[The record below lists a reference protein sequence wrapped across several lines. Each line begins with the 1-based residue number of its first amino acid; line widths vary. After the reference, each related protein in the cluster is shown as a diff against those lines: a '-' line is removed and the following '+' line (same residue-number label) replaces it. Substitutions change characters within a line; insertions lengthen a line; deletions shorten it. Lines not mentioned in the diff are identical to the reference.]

1 MYTIYQAKKLLP
13 HLIERAARGEEVII
27 ARGGLPVV
35 KLVAIPKPTLRRAG
49 TLKGKLKILPG
60 AFDPLTPEEL
70 RELGL
75 E

>member
-1 MYTIYQAKKLLP
+1 MINQAKKLLP
-13 HLIERAARGEEVII
+13 QLIKRAARGEVVVIS
-27 ARGGLPVV
+27 RGSVPVV
-35 KLVAIPKPTLRRAG
+35 KLVAIPKPSLRKAG

-60 AFDPLTPEEL
+60 AFDPLLPEEL